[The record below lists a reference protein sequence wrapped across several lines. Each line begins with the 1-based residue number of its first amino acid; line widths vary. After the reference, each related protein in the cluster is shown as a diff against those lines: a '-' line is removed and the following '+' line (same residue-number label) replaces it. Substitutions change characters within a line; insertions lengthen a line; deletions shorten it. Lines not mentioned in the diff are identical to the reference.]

1 MFITQ
6 RKLIDNLYY
15 KGYNPKIVL
24 CDLKQDRI
32 IRISHRSENIS
43 SPKNG
48 ICIIKFT
55 LEDRWTTNKGSY
67 NSFGSK
73 RINVNFIV
81 DTKQQKINEIEFRYI
96 AANNSGYIKNLSSID
111 NINYLLDR
119 RALLY
124 KNYIVGFLF
133 VNYVKKTVES
143 LGKKY
148 KEKQYV

>member
-15 KGYNPKIVL
+15 KGYNPKLVL

-32 IRISHRSENIS
+32 IRISQRSENMS

-67 NSFGSK
+67 NSFGFK
-73 RINVNFIV
+73 KINVNFIV

-111 NINYLLDR
+111 NINYLFDR

-124 KNYIVGFLF
+124 RNYIVGFLF
-133 VNYVKKTVES
+133 INYVKKTVKS
-143 LGKKY
+143 LSKKM
-148 KEKQYV
+148 

>member
-15 KGYNPKIVL
+15 KGYNPKLVL

-32 IRISHRSENIS
+32 IRISQRSENMS

-111 NINYLLDR
+111 NINYLLDKNI
-119 RALLY
+119 LIY
-124 KNYIVGFLF
+124 HNYIVGFLF

-143 LGKKY
+143 LSRKY
-148 KEKQYV
+148 KEK

>member
-15 KGYNPKIVL
+15 KGYNPKLVL

-32 IRISHRSENIS
+32 IRISSKNENIS

-81 DTKQQKINEIEFRYI
+81 NTKQQKINEIEFRYI
-96 AANNSGYIKNLSSID
+96 AANNSGYIKNFLSID
-111 NINYLLDR
+111 NINYLFDR
-119 RALLY
+119 RVLLY
-124 KNYIVGFLF
+124 RNYIVGFLF

-143 LGKKY
+143 LSKKY
-148 KEKQYV
+148 KEK

>member
-15 KGYNPKIVL
+15 KGYNPKLVL

-32 IRISHRSENIS
+32 IRISQRSENIS

-111 NINYLLDR
+111 NINYLFDR
-119 RALLY
+119 RVLLY
-124 KNYIVGFLF
+124 RNYIVGFLF

-143 LGKKY
+143 LSKKY
-148 KEKQYV
+148 EEK

>member
-1 MFITQ
+1 MFNTQ

-15 KGYNPKIVL
+15 KGYNPKLVL

-32 IRISHRSENIS
+32 IRISQRSENIS

-111 NINYLLDR
+111 NINYLFDR
-119 RALLY
+119 RILLY
-124 KNYIVGFLF
+124 RNYIVGFLF

-143 LGKKY
+143 LSRKY
-148 KEKQYV
+148 KEK

>member
-15 KGYNPKIVL
+15 KGYNPKLVL

-32 IRISHRSENIS
+32 IRISQRSENIS
-43 SPKNG
+43 SSKNG

-124 KNYIVGFLF
+124 RNYIVGFLF
-133 VNYVKKTVES
+133 INYVKKTVES
-143 LGKKY
+143 LSKKY
-148 KEKQYV
+148 KEK

>member
-6 RKLIDNLYY
+6 RELIDNLYY
-15 KGYNPKIVL
+15 KGYNPKLVL

-32 IRISHRSENIS
+32 IRISQRSENMS

-111 NINYLLDR
+111 NINYLFDR
-119 RALLY
+119 RILLY
-124 KNYIVGFLF
+124 RNYIVGFLF
-133 VNYVKKTVES
+133 NNYVKKTTKS
-143 LGKKY
+143 LSKKY
-148 KEKQYV
+148 EVI

>member
-15 KGYNPKIVL
+15 KGYNPKLVL
-24 CDLKQDRI
+24 CDLKQDCI
-32 IRISHRSENIS
+32 IRISSKSENIS

-48 ICIIKFT
+48 ICIIKFI

-73 RINVNFIV
+73 RININFIV

-111 NINYLLDR
+111 NINYLLD
-119 RALLY
+119 
-124 KNYIVGFLF
+124 KNILIYRDYIIGFLF

-143 LGKKY
+143 LSKKY
-148 KEKQYV
+148 KEK

>member
-15 KGYNPKIVL
+15 KGYNPKLVL

-32 IRISHRSENIS
+32 IRISQQSENIS

-111 NINYLLDR
+111 NINYLLD
-119 RALLY
+119 
-124 KNYIVGFLF
+124 KNILIYRDHVVGFLF

-143 LGKKY
+143 LSKKY
-148 KEKQYV
+148 KEK

>member
-15 KGYNPKIVL
+15 KGYNPKLVL

-32 IRISHRSENIS
+32 IRISQRSENIS

-111 NINYLLDR
+111 NINYLFDR

-124 KNYIVGFLF
+124 RNYIIGFLF

-143 LGKKY
+143 FSKKY
-148 KEKQYV
+148 EEE

>member
-15 KGYNPKIVL
+15 KGYNPKLVL
-24 CDLKQDRI
+24 CDLKQDCI
-32 IRISHRSENIS
+32 IRISQRSENIS
-43 SPKNG
+43 SSKNG

-124 KNYIVGFLF
+124 RNYIIGFLF
-133 VNYVKKTVES
+133 INYVKKTVES
-143 LGKKY
+143 LSKKY
-148 KEKQYV
+148 KEK

>member
-1 MFITQ
+1 MFKSQ
-6 RKLIDNLYY
+6 KELIDNLYY
-15 KGYNPKIVL
+15 KGYNPKLVL

-32 IRISHRSENIS
+32 IRISSKSENIS

-111 NINYLLDR
+111 NINYLLD
-119 RALLY
+119 
-124 KNYIVGFLF
+124 KNILIYRDYIVGFLF

-143 LGKKY
+143 LSKKY
-148 KEKQYV
+148 KEK

>member
-6 RKLIDNLYY
+6 RKLIDILYY
-15 KGYNPKIVL
+15 KGYNPKLVL

-32 IRISHRSENIS
+32 IRISQRSENIS

-96 AANNSGYIKNLSSID
+96 AANNSGYIKNLSSIN
-111 NINYLLDR
+111 NINYLFDR
-119 RALLY
+119 RILLY
-124 KNYIVGFLF
+124 RNYIVGFLF

-143 LGKKY
+143 LSKKY
-148 KEKQYV
+148 KEK

>member
-15 KGYNPKIVL
+15 KGYNPKLVL

-32 IRISHRSENIS
+32 IRISQRSENIS

-111 NINYLLDR
+111 NINYLFDR
-119 RALLY
+119 RILLY
-124 KNYIVGFLF
+124 KNYIIGFLF

-143 LGKKY
+143 LSKKY
-148 KEKQYV
+148 KEK

>member
-15 KGYNPKIVL
+15 KGYNPKLVL

-32 IRISHRSENIS
+32 IRISQRSESMS

-111 NINYLLDR
+111 NINYLFDR

-124 KNYIVGFLF
+124 RNYIVGFLF
-133 VNYVKKTVES
+133 INYVKKTIES
-143 LGKKY
+143 LSKKY
-148 KEKQYV
+148 KEK

>member
-15 KGYNPKIVL
+15 KGYNPKLVL

-32 IRISHRSENIS
+32 IRISQRSENMS

-119 RALLY
+119 RILLY
-124 KNYIVGFLF
+124 RNYIVGFLF
-133 VNYVKKTVES
+133 NNYVKKTIKS
-143 LGKKY
+143 LSKKY
-148 KEKQYV
+148 EVI

>member
-15 KGYNPKIVL
+15 KGYNPKLVL

-32 IRISHRSENIS
+32 IRISSKSENIS

-111 NINYLLDR
+111 NINYLFDR
-119 RALLY
+119 RILLY
-124 KNYIVGFLF
+124 RNYIVGFLF
-133 VNYVKKTVES
+133 NNYVKKTTKS
-143 LGKKY
+143 LSKKY
-148 KEKQYV
+148 KEK

>member
-1 MFITQ
+1 MFKT
-6 RKLIDNLYY
+6 RKKLIENLYY
-15 KGYNPKIVL
+15 KGYNPNLVL

-55 LEDRWTTNKGSY
+55 LEDRWIINKGSY
-67 NSFGSK
+67 NLFGSK

-96 AANNSGYIKNLSSID
+96 ASNNSGYIKNLSSIN
-111 NINYLLDR
+111 NINYLFDR
-119 RALLY
+119 KILLY
-124 KNYIVGFLF
+124 RNYIVGFLF
-133 VNYVKKTVES
+133 NNYVKKTTKS
-143 LGKKY
+143 LSKKY
-148 KEKQYV
+148 EVI

>member
-15 KGYNPKIVL
+15 KGYNPKLVL

-32 IRISHRSENIS
+32 IRISQRSENMS
-43 SPKNG
+43 SPKNS

-111 NINYLLDR
+111 NINYLLD
-119 RALLY
+119 
-124 KNYIVGFLF
+124 KNILIYRDYIVGFLF

-143 LGKKY
+143 LSKKY
-148 KEKQYV
+148 KEK

>member
-1 MFITQ
+1 MFKS
-6 RKLIDNLYY
+6 RKELIENLYY
-15 KGYNPKIVL
+15 KGYNPKLVL

-32 IRISHRSENIS
+32 IRISQRSENIS

-96 AANNSGYIKNLSSID
+96 TANNSGYIKNLSSID
-111 NINYLLDR
+111 NINYLFDR

-124 KNYIVGFLF
+124 RNYIVGFLF
-133 VNYVKKTVES
+133 INYVKKTVES
-143 LGKKY
+143 LSKKY
-148 KEKQYV
+148 KEK

>member
-15 KGYNPKIVL
+15 KGYNPKLVL

-32 IRISHRSENIS
+32 IRISQRSENIS

-111 NINYLLDR
+111 NINYLLD
-119 RALLY
+119 
-124 KNYIVGFLF
+124 KNILIYRDYIIGFLF
-133 VNYVKKTVES
+133 ANYVKKTVES
-143 LGKKY
+143 LSKKY
-148 KEKQYV
+148 KEK

>member
-15 KGYNPKIVL
+15 KGYNPKLVL

-32 IRISHRSENIS
+32 IRISQRSENIS

-67 NSFGSK
+67 NLFGSK
-73 RINVNFIV
+73 RIQVNFIV

-111 NINYLLDR
+111 NINYLFDR
-119 RALLY
+119 RILLY
-124 KNYIVGFLF
+124 RNYIVGFLF

-143 LGKKY
+143 LSKKY
-148 KEKQYV
+148 KKE

>member
-32 IRISHRSENIS
+32 IRISSKSENIS

-111 NINYLLDR
+111 NINYLFDR
-119 RALLY
+119 RVLLY
-124 KNYIVGFLF
+124 RNYIVGFLF

-143 LGKKY
+143 LSKKY
-148 KEKQYV
+148 KEK

>member
-1 MFITQ
+1 MFIIQ

-15 KGYNPKIVL
+15 KGYNPKLVL
-24 CDLKQDRI
+24 CDLKQDRV
-32 IRISHRSENIS
+32 IRISSRNENMS

-48 ICIIKFT
+48 IYIIRFV

-73 RINVNFIV
+73 KININFII

-124 KNYIVGFLF
+124 RNYIVGFLF
-133 VNYVKKTVES
+133 NNYVKKTTKS
-143 LGKKY
+143 LSKKY
-148 KEKQYV
+148 EVK

>member
-15 KGYNPKIVL
+15 KGYNPKLVL

-32 IRISHRSENIS
+32 IRISSKSENIS

-111 NINYLLDR
+111 NINYLLD
-119 RALLY
+119 
-124 KNYIVGFLF
+124 KNILIYRDYIVGFLF
-133 VNYVKKTVES
+133 MNYVKKTVES
-143 LGKKY
+143 LSKKY
-148 KEKQYV
+148 KEK

>member
-1 MFITQ
+1 MFKS
-6 RKLIDNLYY
+6 RKELIENLYY
-15 KGYNPKIVL
+15 KGYNPKLVL

-32 IRISHRSENIS
+32 IRISQRSENIS

-111 NINYLLDR
+111 NINYLFD
-119 RALLY
+119 
-124 KNYIVGFLF
+124 KNILIYRDYIIGFLF
-133 VNYVKKTVES
+133 VNYIKKTVES
-143 LGKKY
+143 LSKKY
-148 KEKQYV
+148 KEK

>member
-1 MFITQ
+1 MFKTQ
-6 RKLIDNLYY
+6 KELVENLFY
-15 KGYNPKIVL
+15 KGYNPKLIL
-24 CDLKQDRI
+24 CNLKQDRI
-32 IRISHRSENIS
+32 IRIASKSESMS

-111 NINYLLDR
+111 NINYLLD
-119 RALLY
+119 
-124 KNYIVGFLF
+124 KNILIYRDYVVGFLF
-133 VNYVKKTVES
+133 INYVKKTVES
-143 LGKKY
+143 LSKKY
-148 KEKQYV
+148 KEK

>member
-15 KGYNPKIVL
+15 KGYNPKLVL

-32 IRISHRSENIS
+32 IRIASKSESMS

-48 ICIIKFT
+48 IFIIKFV

-111 NINYLLDR
+111 NINYLFDR

-124 KNYIVGFLF
+124 RNYIVGFLF
-133 VNYVKKTVES
+133 VNYVKKTIES
-143 LGKKY
+143 LSKKY
-148 KEKQYV
+148 KDK

>member
-15 KGYNPKIVL
+15 KGYNPKLIL
-24 CDLKQDRI
+24 CNLKQDRI
-32 IRISHRSENIS
+32 IRISSKSENIS

-111 NINYLLDR
+111 NINYLLD
-119 RALLY
+119 
-124 KNYIVGFLF
+124 KNILIYRDYIVGFLF
-133 VNYVKKTVES
+133 KNYVKKTVENLS
-143 LGKKY
+143 KKY
-148 KEKQYV
+148 EVK